1 MLKNDIEN
9 DIDSIIMNENDFAE
23 YHDLN
28 GVRALAIVEALTIK
42 DKLAIK
48 SASFEG
54 YYQKKVIVH
63 VKQADLNEIP
73 VYGQRFIL
81 DGEIYSVDACDDD
94 MGLLTIALVTNDI

>member
-1 MLKNDIEN
+1 MIQHDIN
-9 DIDSIIMNENDFAE
+9 SVFMNENDFAE

-63 VKQADLNEIP
+63 VKQADLNEILTNL
-73 VYGQRFIL
+73 GQSL
-81 DGEIYSVDACDDD
+81 YSKHFRYYQH
-94 MGLLTIALVTNDI
+94 LVS

>member
-1 MLKNDIEN
+1 MIQHDIN
-9 DIDSIIMNENDFAE
+9 SVFMNENDFAE

-73 VYGQRFIL
+73 VYGQRFTL
-81 DGEIYSVDACDDD
+81 DGEIYTVDSCDDD
-94 MGLLTIALVTNDI
+94 MGMLTIDLVANDI

>member
-1 MLKNDIEN
+1 MIQHDIN
-9 DIDSIIMNENDFAE
+9 NVFMNENDFAD

-54 YYQKKVIVH
+54 YYRKKVIVH
-63 VKQADLNEIP
+63 VKQSDLNEIP
-73 VYGQRFIL
+73 VYGLRFTL
-81 DGEIYSVDACDDD
+81 DGDIYTVDSCDDE
-94 MGLLTIALVTNDI
+94 MGMLTIDLVANDI

>member
-1 MLKNDIEN
+1 MIQHDIN
-9 DIDSIIMNENDFAE
+9 SVFMNENDFAE

-81 DGEIYSVDACDDD
+81 DGDIYTVDSCDDE
-94 MGLLTIALVTNDI
+94 MGMLTIDLVANDI